1 MVKFH
6 NSNNGVYNYINSS
19 SLGNVSSFRFS
30 PISNDMSC
38 LPSVSVSNATVN
50 MNQAANMAS
59 YFSKS
64 VGYPPTQTLTAF
76 PTAPTN
82 FLGAASMG
90 YMGNPLADCQSAG
103 FTWNGGAPP
112 SYLNFR
118 KQRRERTT
126 FTRSQL
132 EVLESYFTKTRY
144 PDIFMREE
152 MAAKI
157 GLPESR
163 VQVWFK
169 NRRAK
174 ARQQK
179 KSTNGSGNGTS
190 NNMNGNVGT
199 ISTTPSSCTNSSS
212 DTSNSGNS
220 DTVDIKL
227 EHDTSNNPTPSL
239 NNDAHDPRS
248 PDDEQ
253 KISNPL
259 LSPITPQQQNYL
271 NTINST
277 MTANYGQNFRQNAYT
292 GAYSAYPTTGMPGMD
307 YFTYGAPAC
316 ATTGSNGNYNGDWKF
331 SMSGS

>member
-1 MVKFH
+1 MMVKFQ
-6 NSNNGVYNYINSS
+6 NTTNGVYNYISS
-19 SLGNVSSFRFS
+19 STLENVPTFRLSSL
-30 PISNDMSC
+30 PNDMSC
-38 LPSVSVSNATVN
+38 LPSVSVSNAAVN

-64 VGYPPTQTLTAF
+64 VGYPPTQTLAGF
-76 PTAPTN
+76 PATPTN

-179 KSTNGSGNGTS
+179 KSTNGSGSGAS
-190 NNMNGNVGT
+190 NNINGNVGN

-220 DTVDIKL
+220 DTVDLKMD
-227 EHDTSNNPTPSL
+227 HDASNNPTSSL
-239 NNDAHDPRS
+239 NSDVHNPRS
-248 PDDEQ
+248 PDDDQ
-253 KISNPL
+253 KVANPL
-259 LSPITPQQQNYL
+259 LSPIAQQQSYL

-277 MTANYGQNFRQNAYT
+277 MASNYGQNFRQNGY
-292 GAYSAYPTTGMPGMD
+292 GGPYGAYPTAGMPGME
-307 YFTYGAPAC
+307 YFAYGAPAC